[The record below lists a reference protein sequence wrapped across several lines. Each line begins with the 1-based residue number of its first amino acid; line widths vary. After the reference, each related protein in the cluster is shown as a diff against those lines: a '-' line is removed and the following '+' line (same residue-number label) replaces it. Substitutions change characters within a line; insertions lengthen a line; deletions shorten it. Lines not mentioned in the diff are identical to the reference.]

1 MGGYVLYGGYLLD
14 VTPALLPTPVT
25 TIPSLHYRCV
35 SGVYRHPMDWC
46 VLCRCRSLCYV
57 GVCCVDVCVLC
68 RFVLNHQ

>member
-1 MGGYVLYGGYLLD
+1 MC
-14 VTPALLPTPVT
+14 
-25 TIPSLHYRCV
+25 CV
-35 SGVYRHPMDWC
+35 GVQVG